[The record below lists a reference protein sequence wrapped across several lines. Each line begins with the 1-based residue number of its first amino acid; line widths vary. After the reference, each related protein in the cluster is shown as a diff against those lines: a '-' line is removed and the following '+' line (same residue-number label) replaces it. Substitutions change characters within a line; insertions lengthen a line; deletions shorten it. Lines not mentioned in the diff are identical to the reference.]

1 MKQDL
6 KLQVTGHLLIVD
18 TVTGETVVDKNNAIH
33 PENMSL
39 ALAQSLAKKPQGP
52 IWKMAFGNG
61 GSVLS
66 GVGTV
71 TYLTPNTVGASSS
84 LYNQT
89 YEKIVNDLDSNNT
102 DPSKNNMVISH
113 TNGTV
118 FSDIIISCTLETGEP
133 AGQNALDNT
142 NNINSPYVFDEIG
155 ILNYDSK
162 LVCHVIFSPVEKS
175 TNRSFTITYTI
186 RIQLI

>member
-1 MKQDL
+1 MTQNT
-6 KLQVTGHLLIVD
+6 KLQVIGHLLITD
-18 TVTGETVVDKNNAIH
+18 ELGNIVVDKNNAIH
-33 PENMSL
+33 PENISL
-39 ALAQSLAKKPQGP
+39 AIAQSLAKKSQGP

-61 GSVLS
+61 GSILS

-71 TYLTPNTVGASSS
+71 TYLTPNTVGASAS

-102 DPSKNNMVISH
+102 DTTKNKMVISH
-113 TNGTV
+113 ANGTV
-118 FSDIIISCTLETGEP
+118 FSDIVISCTLETAEP

-142 NNINSPYVFDEIG
+142 NNINSTYVFDEIG

-162 LVCHVIFSPVEKS
+162 LLCHVIFSPVEKS